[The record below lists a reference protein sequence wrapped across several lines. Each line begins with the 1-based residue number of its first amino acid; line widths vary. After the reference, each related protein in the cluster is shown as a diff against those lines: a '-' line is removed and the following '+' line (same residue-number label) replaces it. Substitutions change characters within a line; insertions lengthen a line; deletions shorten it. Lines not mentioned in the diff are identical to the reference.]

1 MSAKKANV
9 KNTMQIHSQAK
20 VDFYK
25 TYLERYLV
33 VLCTS
38 PYIKHI
44 NIYDVF
50 CGMGVYEDGGKG
62 SPIVA
67 YDTIKNLFASLNFQ
81 NETNITLIV
90 NDKSEKRISVVK
102 DYIAKNR
109 HPYCEV
115 KPYNLDVDD
124 LFNVIIPSVNNS
136 TNDTRNLIFIDPYG
150 YKNIKKDLLYD
161 LMKNGKTEIILFL
174 PISHMQRF
182 TNVAMQDEDD
192 IVQYAPLREFVYSFF
207 PDPQHPIR
215 QDTISVK
222 DYIKYISESLRFNN
236 QFFTTSYFIERDR
249 SNYFSLF
256 FMSPHIYGFEKILE
270 VKWTLDEEHGGGF
283 KLPEDMPSLFADE
296 FALQAKVENAQRLKS
311 ILIELLKEP
320 QTNRSLYE
328 VVLSNEFLPKHANE
342 VLAELQK
349 ENKKFHVVNI
359 NSGMPA
365 RKGAF
370 YLSYNNYSQPV
381 VKMYIEQ

>member
-25 TYLERYLV
+25 TYLERYLA

-161 LMKNGKTEIILFL
+161 LMKNGKTEIIL
-174 PISHMQRF
+174 S
-182 TNVAMQDEDD
+182 
-192 IVQYAPLREFVYSFF
+192 S
-207 PDPQHPIR
+207 
-215 QDTISVK
+215 
-222 DYIKYISESLRFNN
+222 ISEGSHLSLLWMTVRLSMIFRPDMTKIYLLMLRNCYRLSGKN
-236 QFFTTSYFIERDR
+236 CI
-249 SNYFSLF
+249 
-256 FMSPHIYGFEKILE
+256 FMMI
-270 VKWTLDEEHGGGF
+270 
-283 KLPEDMPSLFADE
+283 
-296 FALQAKVENAQRLKS
+296 
-311 ILIELLKEP
+311 
-320 QTNRSLYE
+320 
-328 VVLSNEFLPKHANE
+328 
-342 VLAELQK
+342 
-349 ENKKFHVVNI
+349 
-359 NSGMPA
+359 
-365 RKGAF
+365 
-370 YLSYNNYSQPV
+370 
-381 VKMYIEQ
+381 